1 MDKLRFFLIKLPLI
15 AVVSF
20 VICSILAAVIFP
32 GTEKEVIGFQSD
44 YYSFTHNFLSE
55 LGGLKTNPYQT
66 NPNITKEDN
75 TIAML
80 LFNGNL
86 LFIGIIIILFYYH
99 FKKAFVL
106 KQDTLRAR
114 RFAAITTPVGV
125 VAGFLFAGIGA
136 VPFDLHFEL
145 HVFFA
150 HYAFLSLF
158 FLAIFHSLS
167 IHNSKFLS
175 NHYLYGYILFCV
187 LLLIYLYI
195 IFFGPLIAPS
205 VKYTEKE
212 LMLQVVAQKSIVISF
227 IIAFIHQVF
236 GFSKLL
242 RTEQ

>member
-15 AVVSF
+15 AIVSF
-20 VICSILAAVIFP
+20 VMCCILAAINFP
-32 GTEKEVIGFQSD
+32 GSEKEVVGFQSN

-66 NPNITKEDN
+66 NSDVIHQDN

-86 LFIGIIIILFYYH
+86 IFIGIIIILFYYH

-106 KQDTLRAR
+106 KQDTMRAR

-125 VAGFLFAGIGA
+125 VSGFLFAGIGA
-136 VPFDLHFEL
+136 VPFDLNFEV

-167 IHNSKFLS
+167 IYNSKFL
-175 NHYLYGYILFCV
+175 NNYYVYGYILFCL

-195 IFFGPLIAPS
+195 IFFGPLIAPG
-205 VKYTEKE
+205 VKYTKNE

-227 IIAFIHQVF
+227 IIAFIHQVY

-242 RTEQ
+242 RPKQ

>member
-106 KQDTLRAR
+106 KQDTLKAR

-125 VAGFLFAGIGA
+125 VAGFLFAGIGT

-175 NHYLYGYILFCV
+175 NHYLYGYVLFCL

-195 IFFGPLIAPS
+195 IFFGPLIAPN
-205 VKYTEKE
+205 VKYTENE